1 MSISLSKNQKISLA
15 KPTGQGLNK
24 IMIGAGWDVAQSKI
38 GSFFGG
44 GGGSIDLDVSLI
56 CLDADGNVL
65 ETVWFRNLKNSNG
78 SIIHKG
84 DNLTG
89 VGDGDD
95 EVITVDIPNLPPKT
109 KTLVTTIS
117 SFRGQ
122 TFDRV
127 QNAFCRVV
135 DMDDNKEQARFNLS
149 ESGNY
154 TSLIISKF
162 QVNHGIWSMT
172 ALGVKCQGTTIND
185 LLPEIRKIL

>member
-15 KPTGQGLNK
+15 KASGHSLNK
-24 IMIGAGWDVAQSKI
+24 IMIGAGWDVAQSKVA
-38 GSFFGG
+38 SFFGG
-44 GGGSIDLDVSLI
+44 SSQSIDLDVSLI

-89 VGDGDD
+89 DGDGDD
-95 EVITVDIPNLPPKT
+95 EVITVDLANIPPKT
-109 KTLVTTIS
+109 KSLVTTIS

-127 QNAFCRVV
+127 QNAFCRIV
-135 DMDDNKEQARFNLS
+135 DMDNNEEKARFNLS
-149 ESGNY
+149 ESGSY
-154 TSLIISKF
+154 TSLIISKL
-162 QVNHGIWSMT
+162 QINHGIWSMT
-172 ALGVKCQGTTIND
+172 ALGVKCMGATVND
-185 LLPEIRKIL
+185 LMPEIRKIL

>member
-1 MSISLSKNQKISLA
+1 MSISLSKGQKISLA
-15 KPTGQGLNK
+15 KPSGHNLNRFF
-24 IMIGAGWDVAQSKI
+24 IGAGWDVAQSKI

-44 GGGSIDLDVSLI
+44 GGSSIDLDVSLI
-56 CLDADGNVL
+56 CLDANGEVV
-65 ETVWFRNLKNSNG
+65 ETVWFRNLKNSNN

-89 VGDGDD
+89 EGEGDD
-95 EVITVDIPNLPPKT
+95 EVITVDLDNLPKNI

-135 DMDDNKEQARFNLS
+135 NMEDNVEMAKYNLS

-154 TSLIISKF
+154 TSLIISKI
-162 QVNHGIWSMT
+162 QNNHGIWSMT
-172 ALGVKCQGTTIND
+172 ALGVKCMGSTIND
-185 LLPEIRKIL
+185 LMPEIRKVL

>member
-89 VGDGDD
+89 AGDGDD

-149 ESGNY
+149 ESGSH